1 MVALDRNGRRRLGRR
16 RLVSHGHAAQRV
28 AVGSREAIHQCRS
41 GVAQYRRRFNVAGWL
56 RVESESLISNGPELL
71 RSKTSPPHIC
81 FACWS
86 LLHSAPAD
94 HPVVSANLE
103 LGLENSHTFFALA
116 LSLHSP
122 STINKPE
129 LQTIFLQSRLLG
141 AARLS
146 SNCLVS
152 LISRWAHRRCC
163 LPRRCAAPGECG
175 RVKLFYLESRH
186 KWTAGSC
193 ETLVFSYYQI
203 NQSCCLTRGNQLN
216 DDGLVSLWKYQR
228 TTIHPVG
235 QEGTSGRKNDSTCTI
250 RHQPKSFLWW
260 TAIWL
265 HSVLP
270 AQGGLWHDRREPTL
284 LTP

>member
-1 MVALDRNGRRRLGRR
+1 MSSPTSNSDSKAL
-16 RLVSHGHAAQRV
+16 
-28 AVGSREAIHQCRS
+28 
-41 GVAQYRRRFNVAGWL
+41 
-56 RVESESLISNGPELL
+56 
-71 RSKTSPPHIC
+71 T
-81 FACWS
+81 
-86 LLHSAPAD
+86 
-94 HPVVSANLE
+94 
-103 LGLENSHTFFALA
+103 
-116 LSLHSP
+116 LSSHSP
-122 STINKPE
+122 FIHHQQLTNLSFRPS
-129 LQTIFLQSRLLG
+129 FCSR

-146 SNCLVS
+146 SNCRVS

-175 RVKLFYLESRH
+175 RVKLFYLESRR

-203 NQSCCLTRGNQLN
+203 NQSCCLTRGNHSN

-228 TTIHPVG
+228 TTIYPVG

>member
-1 MVALDRNGRRRLGRR
+1 L
-16 RLVSHGHAAQRV
+16 
-28 AVGSREAIHQCRS
+28 
-41 GVAQYRRRFNVAGWL
+41 
-56 RVESESLISNGPELL
+56 
-71 RSKTSPPHIC
+71 SPPT
-81 FACWS
+81 S
-86 LLHSAPAD
+86 NSDSNAP
-94 HPVVSANLE
+94 
-103 LGLENSHTFFALA
+103 T
-116 LSLHSP
+116 LSSHSP
-122 STINKPE
+122 FILHQQFNKPE

-146 SNCLVS
+146 SNCRVS

-175 RVKLFYLESRH
+175 RVKLFYLESRR

-270 AQGGLWHDRREPTL
+270 AQGGLWHIAESQHSLHRKNKRIAWVFVTIFVSNLMQDSTRL
-284 LTP
+284 